1 MAVEIAN
8 LIVTLPS
15 WGVSD
20 HPLADALAKAGPKFW
35 VNVQI
40 SPMKMLQLTND
51 ARQRATLRELAAWDE
66 VKDSRAL
73 NLIAANPESP
83 EAFAKFDDLVL
94 AIKLRVQRLKYSA
107 CDDDTALAFSEVLR
121 ACDVDKVGP
130 QEIVIPAKTPGSG
143 MELAK
148 RITERAEDNELCLVL
163 EEVDE
168 SGTVAKQLI
177 AARQRVVRLPIFGGV
192 KQTLEQTPENDL
204 PIQVMSS
211 ESRRSMRLT
220 ANVKTSSNST
230 SRTSSSRSLTA
241 FLALPILS
249 ARPSSRPTARLPS
262 SRKYEIVVVRRGL
275 RLDLPSLSS
284 FDAFF
289 LICTE

>member
-1 MAVEIAN
+1 
-8 LIVTLPS
+8 
-15 WGVSD
+15 
-20 HPLADALAKAGPKFW
+20 
-35 VNVQI
+35 
-40 SPMKMLQLTND
+40 MKMLQLSND
-51 ARQRATLRELAAWDE
+51 ARQRATLRELADWDE

-83 EAFAKFDDLVL
+83 EAFVKFDDLVL

-121 ACDVDKVGP
+121 ACDIDKVGP
-130 QEIVIPAKTPGSG
+130 QEIVIPTKTPGSG

-192 KQTLEQTPENDL
+192 KQTLEKTPENDL
-204 PIQVMSS
+204 PIYVLINDVSS
-211 ESRRSMRLT
+211 VSGVTEGFNRAAKNT
-220 ANVKTSSNST
+220 ADIVWVGSNHGLLSYAVKKCSG
-230 SRTSSSRSLTA
+230 SRSL
-241 FLALPILS
+241 
-249 ARPSSRPTARLPS
+249 
-262 SRKYEIVVVRRGL
+262 EV
-275 RLDLPSLSS
+275 PSLNAEEILNKISTDS
-284 FDAFF
+284 G
-289 LICTE
+289 

>member
-40 SPMKMLQLTND
+40 SPMKMLQLSND
-51 ARQRATLRELAAWDE
+51 ARQRATLRELADWDE

-148 RITERAEDNELCLVL
+148 KITERAEDNELCLVL

-192 KQTLEQTPENDL
+192 KQTLDKTPENDL
-204 PIQVMSS
+204 PIYVLINDVSS
-211 ESRRSMRLT
+211 VSGVTEGFNRAAKNT
-220 ANVKTSSNST
+220 ADLVWVGSNHGLLSYAVKKCSG
-230 SRTSSSRSLTA
+230 SRSL
-241 FLALPILS
+241 
-249 ARPSSRPTARLPS
+249 
-262 SRKYEIVVVRRGL
+262 EV
-275 RLDLPSLSS
+275 PSLNAEEILNKISTDS
-284 FDAFF
+284 G
-289 LICTE
+289 

>member
-8 LIVTLPS
+8 LLVTLPS
-15 WGVSD
+15 WGITD
-20 HPLADALAKAGPKFW
+20 HPLADALAKAGPKYW

-40 SPMKMLQLTND
+40 SPTKTLQLTND
-51 ARQRATLRELAAWDE
+51 AKQRAALRELADWDE
-66 VKDSRAL
+66 VKDKRAL

-83 EAFAKFDDLVL
+83 EAFIKFDDLVL

-130 QEIVIPAKTPGSG
+130 QEILVPVKTPGSG

-163 EEVDE
+163 EEVEE

-177 AARQRVVRLPIFGGV
+177 AARQRVVRLPIFNGL
-192 KQTLEQTPENDL
+192 KQPVEQIPTNDL
-204 PIQVMSS
+204 PIYVLVNDVSS
-211 ESRRSMRLT
+211 VSSTVDGFNRAAKEVAGL
-220 ANVKTSSNST
+220 VWVTSN
-230 SRTSSSRSLTA
+230 
-241 FLALPILS
+241 PGLS
-249 ARPSSRPTARLPS
+249 AYAVK
-262 SRKYEIVVVRRGL
+262 KYSGTRSIEV
-275 RLDLPSLSS
+275 PSLNADEILNKISTDS
-284 FDAFF
+284 G
-289 LICTE
+289 

>member
-51 ARQRATLRELAAWDE
+51 ARQRATLRELADWDE

-83 EAFAKFDDLVL
+83 EAFVKFDDLVL

-121 ACDVDKVGP
+121 ACDIDKVGP
-130 QEIVIPAKTPGSG
+130 QEIVIPMKTPGSG

-192 KQTLEQTPENDL
+192 KQTLEKTPENDL
-204 PIQVMSS
+204 PIYVLINDVSS
-211 ESRRSMRLT
+211 VSGVTEGFNRAAKNT
-220 ANVKTSSNST
+220 ADIVWVGSNHGLLSYAVKKCSG
-230 SRTSSSRSLTA
+230 SRSL
-241 FLALPILS
+241 
-249 ARPSSRPTARLPS
+249 
-262 SRKYEIVVVRRGL
+262 EV
-275 RLDLPSLSS
+275 PSLNAEEILNKISTDS
-284 FDAFF
+284 G
-289 LICTE
+289 

>member
-51 ARQRATLRELAAWDE
+51 ARQRATLRELADWDE

-83 EAFAKFDDLVL
+83 EAFVKFDDLVL

-121 ACDVDKVGP
+121 ACDIDKVGP
-130 QEIVIPAKTPGSG
+130 QEIVIPVKTPGSG

-192 KQTLEQTPENDL
+192 KQTLEKTPENDL
-204 PIQVMSS
+204 PIYVLINDVSS
-211 ESRRSMRLT
+211 VSGVTEGFNRAAKNT
-220 ANVKTSSNST
+220 ADIVWVGSNHGLLSYAVKKCSG
-230 SRTSSSRSLTA
+230 SRSL
-241 FLALPILS
+241 
-249 ARPSSRPTARLPS
+249 
-262 SRKYEIVVVRRGL
+262 EV
-275 RLDLPSLSS
+275 PSLNAEEILNKISTDS
-284 FDAFF
+284 G
-289 LICTE
+289 

>member
-51 ARQRATLRELAAWDE
+51 ARQRATLRELADWDE

-83 EAFAKFDDLVL
+83 EAFVKFDDLVL

-121 ACDVDKVGP
+121 ACDIDKVGP
-130 QEIVIPAKTPGSG
+130 QEIVIPTKTPG
-143 MELAK
+143 

-192 KQTLEQTPENDL
+192 KQTLEKTPENDL
-204 PIQVMSS
+204 PIYVLINDVSS
-211 ESRRSMRLT
+211 VSGVAEGFNRAAKNT
-220 ANVKTSSNST
+220 ADIVWVGSNHGLLSYAVKKCSG
-230 SRTSSSRSLTA
+230 SRSL
-241 FLALPILS
+241 
-249 ARPSSRPTARLPS
+249 
-262 SRKYEIVVVRRGL
+262 EV
-275 RLDLPSLSS
+275 PSLNAEEILNKISTDS
-284 FDAFF
+284 G
-289 LICTE
+289 

>member
-51 ARQRATLRELAAWDE
+51 ARQRATLRELADWDE

-83 EAFAKFDDLVL
+83 EAFVKFDDLVL

-121 ACDVDKVGP
+121 ACDIDKVGP

-204 PIQVMSS
+204 PIYVLINDVSS
-211 ESRRSMRLT
+211 VSGVTEGFNRAAKNT
-220 ANVKTSSNST
+220 ADIVWV
-230 SRTSSSRSLTA
+230 
-241 FLALPILS
+241 ALIMVCYHTL
-249 ARPSSRPTARLPS
+249 
-262 SRKYEIVVVRRGL
+262 
-275 RLDLPSLSS
+275 
-284 FDAFF
+284 
-289 LICTE
+289 